1 MTRRPHRR
9 LLALLVALA
18 SVQALA
24 LAAPVGAESLLEL
37 LPPGEPL
44 LPLDA
49 HAIALGGAA
58 EARWDLESGLPANAA
73 QLMAIDG
80 VSFATVLQMRR
91 GLRDLPGGLRW
102 DETRQDFPAF
112 QISAALPHGL
122 RLGIGYRGDLRSRG
136 AYSLTVPYDLDDGL
150 TDHYALDYVQDG
162 SLSRFPVSLAFAPHE
177 RYRVGLGLNLYRG
190 SLNQEWLYDFPA
202 GTSGDPDLGYQDRK
216 VRREG
221 SWRGTGLALGLQAQP
236 LGPATTFSLRLDGGA
251 DLKGSS
257 RIETAGE
264 TDLSESTLSGELP
277 LRWALG
283 VAQRL
288 PQGVALSLQWD
299 HEAWSDYAAP
309 LAGADL
315 RDVDRLALG
324 LEWTGR
330 ENAAAGRA
338 TRRLPLRLGLR
349 VGDWPGPDALGG
361 KAVRETLLSAGTGI
375 DLPAGRGSLD
385 LAAFWQRL
393 AIDGGDSERRFGLA
407 LSLRTTEPWTR
418 RTQPF

>member
-1 MTRRPHRR
+1 MTRRLRCR
-9 LLALLVALA
+9 LLALLAALI
-18 SVQALA
+18 
-24 LAAPVGAESLLEL
+24 LAAPAGAESLLEL

-58 EARWDLESGLPANAA
+58 EARWDLESGLPANPA

-91 GLRDLPGGLRW
+91 GQRDLPAGARW

-122 RLGIGYRGDLRSRG
+122 RLGLGYRGDLRSRG
-136 AYSLTVPYDLDDGL
+136 AYSVTVPYDLDAGL
-150 TDHYALDYVQDG
+150 TDHYALHYVQDG
-162 SLSRFPVSLAFAPHE
+162 SLSRFPISLAFAPDP
-177 RYRVGLGLNLYRG
+177 RLRLGLGLNLYRG
-190 SLNQEWLYDFPA
+190 SLNQEWLYDFPNA
-202 GTSGDPDLGYQDRK
+202 TDDDPDLGYQDRK

-236 LGPATTFSLRLDGGA
+236 VGAATTLSLRLDSGA
-251 DLKGSS
+251 DLKGSR

-264 TDLSESTLSGELP
+264 ADLSEARLAGELP

-283 VAQRL
+283 LSQRL
-288 PQGVALSLQWD
+288 PRGTLISLQWD

-309 LAGADL
+309 LGGGTAL
-315 RDVDRLALG
+315 RDIDRFALG
-324 LEWTGR
+324 LEWLWG
-330 ENAAAGRA
+330 EVIAGGKPHHQ
-338 TRRLPLRLGLR
+338 LPLRLGLR
-349 VGDWPGPDALGG
+349 VGDWPGPDALSGG
-361 KAVRETLLSAGTGI
+361 AVRETLLSAGTGI
-375 DLPAGRGSLD
+375 DLPAGRGSVDFTL
-385 LAAFWQRL
+385 FWQRL
-393 AIDGGDSERRFGLA
+393 AIEGAESERRLGFA
-407 LSLRTTEPWTR
+407 LSLRTTETWTR